1 VNNPHSYLSLE
12 SLSEGLYKEKGSKFI
27 GYAIPCRTEEEAKQH
42 LNEWKKMHHQ
52 ARHLC
57 YAYRFGVGNYNTR
70 ANDDGEPNNS
80 AGAPILGQI
89 QSFELTNVLIG
100 VIRYFGGT
108 KLGVGGLIH
117 AYRAAAKEAIETG
130 TIIQRELEET
140 LKITFNYPQLP
151 AIMSLIKTTNAKVL
165 GQDFQLDCNLEICI
179 PLQESE
185 KLKVLLHDIENT
197 EVQSNGIY

>member
-1 VNNPHSYLSLE
+1 VNNPHSYYSLE
-12 SLSEGLYKEKGSKFI
+12 GLSEGLYKEKGSKFI
-27 GYAIPCRTEEEAKQH
+27 GYATPCRTEEEAKQH
-42 LNEWKKMHHQ
+42 LNEWRKMHHQ

-117 AYRAAAKEAIETG
+117 AYRAAAKEAIEAG
-130 TIIQRELEET
+130 KIIQRELEET
-140 LKITFNYPQLP
+140 LKISFKYPQLP
-151 AIMSLIKTTNAKVL
+151 VIMNLIKTTNAKVL
-165 GQDFQLDCNLEICI
+165 VQDFQLDCNLEICI
-179 PLQESE
+179 TLQESE
-185 KLKVLLHDIENT
+185 KLKVLLQEIENT
-197 EVQSNGIY
+197 ETHSKGIY